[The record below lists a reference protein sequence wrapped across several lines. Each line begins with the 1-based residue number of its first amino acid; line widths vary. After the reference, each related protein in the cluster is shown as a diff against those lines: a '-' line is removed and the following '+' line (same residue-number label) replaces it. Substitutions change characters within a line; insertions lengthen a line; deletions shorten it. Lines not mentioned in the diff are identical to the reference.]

1 MKKFLCIYCDKDLP
15 ERGLFH
21 PECFNTEYA
30 INLRRYAF
38 LTGYA
43 AKNKEEI
50 EETKKLKEYFLQ
62 LGKDPGWPD
71 VQSDTLNEEEILN
84 FFLPKT

>member
-1 MKKFLCIYCDKDLP
+1 MKKFFCLYCDKELP
-15 ERGLFH
+15 ETGLYH

-50 EETKKLKEYFLQ
+50 EETKKLKEFFLQ
-62 LGKDPGWPD
+62 LGKDPRWHD
-71 VQSDTLNEEEILN
+71 VQRDTLSEDEILKL
-84 FFLPKT
+84 FLSKT

>member
-1 MKKFLCIYCDKDLP
+1 MKKNFCIYCDKEVSETD
-15 ERGLFH
+15 LFH

-43 AKNKEEI
+43 AKNKKEI
-50 EETKKLKEYFLQ
+50 EETKKLKEYFVR
-62 LGKDPGWPD
+62 LGKDPGWHD
-71 VQSDTLNEEEILN
+71 VQSNSLNEDEILK